1 MNRRGITLMELI
13 IVMAIIALGAVLMV
27 PNIAGWIPNY
37 RLRSATRDVVSTLR
51 VAQMKA
57 VARNMDHRVIFDPA
71 DPCWPDGGPGPSYF
85 IMRRTT
91 AGVNN
96 WVRITV
102 SDEVAAG
109 ACDAKQFLPT
119 GVQFTAVN
127 FTGNNVEF
135 YPNSTT
141 SSVRPQDNVVLENSR
156 GFKKTVSV
164 AQFTGRVTIAD

>member
-27 PNIAGWIPNY
+27 PNIAGWIPHY

-57 VARNMDHRVIFDPA
+57 VARNMDHRVTFDP
-71 DPCWPDGGPGPSYF
+71 GEGSYF

-91 AGVNN
+91 AGMNN
-96 WVRITV
+96 WVKITV

-109 ACDAKQFLPT
+109 ADDAKQFLPS
-119 GVQFTAVN
+119 GVQFDSVNFPTAVN
-127 FTGNNVEF
+127 NPEF
-135 YPNSTT
+135 YPNSTA
-141 SSVRPQDNVVLENSR
+141 SGGNVVLKNSR
-156 GFKKTVSV
+156 GTLRTIIV
-164 AQFTGRVTIAD
+164 APTTGRIRIAD

>member
-1 MNRRGITLMELI
+1 MELI

-37 RLRSATRDVVSTLR
+37 RLRTATRDVVSTLR

-57 VARNMDHRVIFDPA
+57 VARNVDHRVTFV
-71 DPCWPDGGPGPSYF
+71 PGEGSYF

-109 ACDAKQFLPT
+109 ADDAKQFLPS
-119 GVQFTAVN
+119 GVQFDSVNFPTAVN
-127 FTGNNVEF
+127 NPEF
-135 YPNSTT
+135 YPNSTA
-141 SSVRPQDNVVLENSR
+141 SGGNVVLKNSR
-156 GFKKTVSV
+156 GTPRTIIV
-164 AQFTGRVTIAD
+164 APTTGRIRIAD

>member
-1 MNRRGITLMELI
+1 MELV

-27 PNIAGWIPNY
+27 PNIAGWLPNY
-37 RLRSATRDVVSTLR
+37 RLRSATRDVVSAMR

-57 VARNMDHRVIFDPA
+57 VARNVDHRVTFDA
-71 DPCWPDGGPGPSYF
+71 GEGSFF

-109 ACDAKQFLPT
+109 ANDAKQFLPT
-119 GVQFTAVN
+119 GVQFDGPIFN
-127 FTGNNVEF
+127 GNNFAEF
-135 YPNSTT
+135 NPNSTA
-141 SSVRPQDNVVLENSR
+141 SGGNVVLKNSK
-156 GFKKTVSV
+156 GTQKTISV
-164 AQFTGRVTIAD
+164 LFTTGRVRIE

>member
-1 MNRRGITLMELI
+1 MELI

-27 PNIAGWIPNY
+27 PNIAGWIPHY
-37 RLRSATRDVVSTLR
+37 RLRSATRDVVSALR

-57 VARNMDHRVIFDPA
+57 VARNIDHRVTFDPA
-71 DPCWPDGGPGPSYF
+71 DPCWEQGVAGPCYF

-109 ACDAKQFLPT
+109 ADDAKQFLPS
-119 GVQFTAVN
+119 GVQFDSVNFPTAVN
-127 FTGNNVEF
+127 NPEF
-135 YPNSTT
+135 YPNSTA
-141 SSVRPQDNVVLENSR
+141 SGGNVVLKNSR
-156 GFKKTVSV
+156 GTLKTIIV
-164 AQFTGRVTIAD
+164 APTTGRIRIAD

>member
-37 RLRSATRDVVSTLR
+37 RLRTATRDVVSTLR

-57 VARNMDHRVIFDPA
+57 VARNVDHRVTFV
-71 DPCWPDGGPGPSYF
+71 PGEGSFF

-109 ACDAKQFLPT
+109 QCDAKQSLPS
-119 GVQFTAVN
+119 GVQFDGSIFN
-127 FTGNNVEF
+127 GNNFAEF
-135 YPNSTT
+135 NPNSTA
-141 SSVRPQDNVVLENSR
+141 SGGNVVLRNSK
-156 GFKKTVSV
+156 GTLKTIIVQ
-164 AQFTGRVTIAD
+164 AATGRIRIDD

>member
-37 RLRSATRDVVSTLR
+37 RLRSATRDVVSALR

-57 VARNMDHRVIFDPA
+57 VARNIDHRVTFDPA
-71 DPCWPDGGPGPSYF
+71 DPCWEQGVPGPCYF

-109 ACDAKQFLPT
+109 QCDAKQSLPS
-119 GVQFTAVN
+119 GVQFDGSIFN
-127 FTGNNVEF
+127 GNNFAEF
-135 YPNSTT
+135 NPNSTA
-141 SSVRPQDNVVLENSR
+141 SGGNVVLRNSK
-156 GFKKTVSV
+156 GTLKTIIVQ
-164 AQFTGRVTIAD
+164 AATGRIRIDD

>member
-57 VARNMDHRVIFDPA
+57 VARNMDHRVTFDS
-71 DPCWPDGGPGPSYF
+71 GEGSYF

-109 ACDAKQFLPT
+109 ADDAKQFLPS
-119 GVQFTAVN
+119 GVQFDSVNFPTAVN
-127 FTGNNVEF
+127 NPEF
-135 YPNSTT
+135 YPNSTA
-141 SSVRPQDNVVLENSR
+141 SGGNVVLKNSR
-156 GFKKTVSV
+156 GTLKTIIV
-164 AQFTGRVTIAD
+164 APTTGRIRIAD

>member
-37 RLRSATRDVVSTLR
+37 RLRTATRDVVSTLR

-57 VARNMDHRVIFDPA
+57 VARNVDHRVTFV
-71 DPCWPDGGPGPSYF
+71 PGEGSFF

-109 ACDAKQFLPT
+109 ADDAKQFLPS
-119 GVQFTAVN
+119 GVQFDSVNFPTAVN
-127 FTGNNVEF
+127 NPEF
-135 YPNSTT
+135 YPNSTA
-141 SSVRPQDNVVLENSR
+141 SGGNVVLKNSR
-156 GFKKTVSV
+156 GTLRTIIV
-164 AQFTGRVTIAD
+164 APTTGRIRIAD

>member
-57 VARNMDHRVIFDPA
+57 VARNVDHRVTFV
-71 DPCWPDGGPGPSYF
+71 PGEGSF
-85 IMRRTT
+85 CIMRRTT

-109 ACDAKQFLPT
+109 ADDAKQFLPS
-119 GVQFTAVN
+119 GVQFDSVNFPTAVN
-127 FTGNNVEF
+127 NPEF
-135 YPNSTT
+135 YPNSTA
-141 SSVRPQDNVVLENSR
+141 SGGNVVLKNSR
-156 GFKKTVSV
+156 GTLRTIIV
-164 AQFTGRVTIAD
+164 APTTGRIRIAD

>member
-57 VARNMDHRVIFDPA
+57 VARNMDHRVTFDP
-71 DPCWPDGGPGPSYF
+71 GEGSYF

-91 AGVNN
+91 AGMNN
-96 WVRITV
+96 WVKITV

-109 ACDAKQFLPT
+109 ADDAKQFLPT
-119 GVQFTAVN
+119 GVQFDSVNFPTAVN
-127 FTGNNVEF
+127 NPEF
-135 YPNSTT
+135 YPNSTA
-141 SSVRPQDNVVLENSR
+141 SGGNVVLKNSK
-156 GFKKTVSV
+156 GTLKTIIV
-164 AQFTGRVTIAD
+164 APTTGRIRIAD

>member
-1 MNRRGITLMELI
+1 MELI

-37 RLRSATRDVVSTLR
+37 RLRTATRDVVSTLR

-57 VARNMDHRVIFDPA
+57 VARNVDHRVTFV
-71 DPCWPDGGPGPSYF
+71 PGEGSFF

-109 ACDAKQFLPT
+109 ADDAKQFLPS
-119 GVQFTAVN
+119 GVQFDSVNFPTAVN
-127 FTGNNVEF
+127 NPEF
-135 YPNSTT
+135 YPNSTA
-141 SSVRPQDNVVLENSR
+141 SGGNVVLKNSR
-156 GFKKTVSV
+156 GTLRTIIV
-164 AQFTGRVTIAD
+164 APTTGRIRIAD

>member
-37 RLRSATRDVVSTLR
+37 RLRTATRDVVSTLR

-57 VARNMDHRVIFDPA
+57 VARNMDHRVTFV
-71 DPCWPDGGPGPSYF
+71 PGEGSYF

-109 ACDAKQFLPT
+109 ADDAKQFLPS
-119 GVQFTAVN
+119 GVQFAAVN
-127 FTGNNVEF
+127 FTGNNSEF
-135 YPNSTT
+135 NPNSTA
-141 SSVRPQDNVVLENSR
+141 SGGNVVLRNSK
-156 GFKKTVSV
+156 GTLKTIIVQ
-164 AQFTGRVTIAD
+164 AATGRIRIGD

>member
-57 VARNMDHRVIFDPA
+57 VARNVDHRVTFVQ
-71 DPCWPDGGPGPSYF
+71 GEGSFF

-109 ACDAKQFLPT
+109 ADDAKQFLPS
-119 GVQFTAVN
+119 GVQFDSVNFPTAVN
-127 FTGNNVEF
+127 NPEF
-135 YPNSTT
+135 YPNSTA
-141 SSVRPQDNVVLENSR
+141 SGGNVVLKNSR
-156 GFKKTVSV
+156 GTLRTIIV
-164 AQFTGRVTIAD
+164 APTTGRIRIAD

>member
-1 MNRRGITLMELI
+1 MELI

-37 RLRSATRDVVSTLR
+37 RLRTATRDVVSTLR

-57 VARNMDHRVIFDPA
+57 VARNVDHRVTFV
-71 DPCWPDGGPGPSYF
+71 PGEGSFF

-109 ACDAKQFLPT
+109 ADDAKQFLPS
-119 GVQFTAVN
+119 GVQFDSVNFPTAVN
-127 FTGNNVEF
+127 NPEF
-135 YPNSTT
+135 YPNSTA
-141 SSVRPQDNVVLENSR
+141 SGGNVVLKNSR
-156 GFKKTVSV
+156 GTPRTIIV
-164 AQFTGRVTIAD
+164 APTTGRIRIGD

>member
-13 IVMAIIALGAVLMV
+13 IVMAIIALAAVLMV
-27 PNIAGWIPNY
+27 PNIAGWLPNY
-37 RLRSATRDVVSTLR
+37 RLRSATRDVVSAMR

-57 VARNMDHRVIFDPA
+57 VARNVDHRVTFDT
-71 DPCWPDGGPGPSYF
+71 GEGSFF

-109 ACDAKQFLPT
+109 ANDAKQFLPT
-119 GVQFTAVN
+119 GVQFDAVN
-127 FTGNNVEF
+127 LAGNCAEF
-135 YPNSTT
+135 SPNSTAPNIT
-141 SSVRPQDNVVLENSR
+141 PGVQDNVVIKNSK
-156 GFKKTVSV
+156 GTQKTLFIGRS
-164 AQFTGRVTIAD
+164 TGRVSIDQRP

>member
-1 MNRRGITLMELI
+1 MELI

-27 PNIAGWIPNY
+27 PNIAGLIPNY
-37 RLRSATRDVVSTLR
+37 RLRTATRDVVSTLR

-57 VARNMDHRVIFDPA
+57 VARNVDHRVTFV
-71 DPCWPDGGPGPSYF
+71 PGEGSYF

-109 ACDAKQFLPT
+109 ADDAKQFLPS
-119 GVQFTAVN
+119 GVQFAAVN
-127 FTGNNVEF
+127 FTGNNSEF
-135 YPNSTT
+135 NPNSTASGARRSFRNLLSHRCHADAPAGDT
-141 SSVRPQDNVVLENSR
+141 R
-156 GFKKTVSV
+156 
-164 AQFTGRVTIAD
+164 TGKMTF

>member
-27 PNIAGWIPNY
+27 PNIAGWIPHY

-57 VARNMDHRVIFDPA
+57 VARNVDHRVTFV
-71 DPCWPDGGPGPSYF
+71 PGEGSFF

-109 ACDAKQFLPT
+109 ADDAKQFLPS
-119 GVQFTAVN
+119 GVQFDSVNFPTAVN
-127 FTGNNVEF
+127 NPEF
-135 YPNSTT
+135 YPNSTA
-141 SSVRPQDNVVLENSR
+141 SGGNVVLKNSR
-156 GFKKTVSV
+156 GTLRTIIV
-164 AQFTGRVTIAD
+164 APTTGRIRIAD

>member
-27 PNIAGWIPNY
+27 PNIAGWIPHY
-37 RLRSATRDVVSTLR
+37 RLRSATRDVVSALR

-57 VARNMDHRVIFDPA
+57 VARNMDHRVTFDS
-71 DPCWPDGGPGPSYF
+71 GEGSYF

-109 ACDAKQFLPT
+109 ADDAKQFLPS
-119 GVQFTAVN
+119 GVQFDSVNFPTAVN
-127 FTGNNVEF
+127 NPEF
-135 YPNSTT
+135 YPNSTA
-141 SSVRPQDNVVLENSR
+141 SGGNVVLKNSR
-156 GFKKTVSV
+156 GTLRTIIV
-164 AQFTGRVTIAD
+164 APTTGRIRIAD

>member
-1 MNRRGITLMELI
+1 MELI

-37 RLRSATRDVVSTLR
+37 RLRTATRDVVSTLR

-57 VARNMDHRVIFDPA
+57 VARNVDHRVTFV
-71 DPCWPDGGPGPSYF
+71 PGEGSFF

-109 ACDAKQFLPT
+109 ADDAKQFLPS
-119 GVQFTAVN
+119 GVQFDSVNFPTAVN
-127 FTGNNVEF
+127 NPEF
-135 YPNSTT
+135 YPNSTA
-141 SSVRPQDNVVLENSR
+141 SGGNVVLKNSR
-156 GFKKTVSV
+156 GTLKTIIV
-164 AQFTGRVTIAD
+164 APTTGRIRIAD

>member
-27 PNIAGWIPNY
+27 PNIAGWIPHY

-57 VARNMDHRVIFDPA
+57 VARNMDHRVTFDP
-71 DPCWPDGGPGPSYF
+71 GEGSYF

-91 AGVNN
+91 AGMNN
-96 WVRITV
+96 WVKITV

-109 ACDAKQFLPT
+109 ADDAKQFLPT
-119 GVQFTAVN
+119 GVQFDSVNFPTAVN
-127 FTGNNVEF
+127 NPEF
-135 YPNSTT
+135 YPNSTA
-141 SSVRPQDNVVLENSR
+141 SGGNVVLKNSK
-156 GFKKTVSV
+156 GTLKTIIV
-164 AQFTGRVTIAD
+164 APTTGRIRIAD

>member
-37 RLRSATRDVVSTLR
+37 RLRTATRDVVSTLR

-57 VARNMDHRVIFDPA
+57 VARNVDHRVTFVQ
-71 DPCWPDGGPGPSYF
+71 GEGSFF

-109 ACDAKQFLPT
+109 ADDAKQFLPS
-119 GVQFTAVN
+119 GVQFDGAI
-127 FTGNNVEF
+127 FGGNNFAEF
-135 YPNSTT
+135 NPNSTA
-141 SSVRPQDNVVLENSR
+141 SGGNVVLRNSK
-156 GFKKTVSV
+156 GTLKTIIV
-164 AQFTGRVTIAD
+164 APTTGRIRIGD